1 MPVISRLVPTA
12 SFCVVGMDRGS
23 CAFGSGGCTSEFVV
37 VVVVDLLL
45 DYFVVKLV

>member
-1 MPVISRLVPTA
+1 
-12 SFCVVGMDRGS
+12 MDRGS

-37 VVVVDLLL
+37 VVVVVVVVDLLL